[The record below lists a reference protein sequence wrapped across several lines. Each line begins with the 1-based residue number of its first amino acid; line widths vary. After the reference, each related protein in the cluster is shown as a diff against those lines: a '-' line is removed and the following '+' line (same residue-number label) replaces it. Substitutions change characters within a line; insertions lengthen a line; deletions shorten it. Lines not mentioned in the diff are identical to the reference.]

1 MSSRARSG
9 IFLVALLIVAVGG
22 FMSGT
27 RLGER
32 ASEPGTQ
39 ALHLDRPSAA
49 APRDVALRSPA
60 GFTGFEEG
68 ALGGLVTRSGLA
80 ELEPDAEGIF
90 TVATDSA
97 TLRVRTLS
105 PARLFRIVTLD
116 GPLATGDIV
125 VVRTAGDGVAE
136 AILRIPPDL
145 REGDSR

>member
-9 IFLVALLIVAVGG
+9 IFLVALLVVAVGG
-22 FMSGT
+22 FVVGS

-39 ALHLDRPSAA
+39 TLAVDRPSAA

-60 GFTGFEEG
+60 GFTGFEAG
-68 ALGGLVTRSGLA
+68 ALGGLVTRSGTA
-80 ELEPDAEGIF
+80 APDEDGVF
-90 TVATDSA
+90 TVTTDSA
-97 TLRVRTLS
+97 TLRVRTTS
-105 PARLFRIVTLD
+105 PARLFRIVPLD
-116 GPLATGDIV
+116 GALSTGDIV
-125 VVRTAGDGVAE
+125 VVRTDEDGVAE

>member
-9 IFLVALLIVAVGG
+9 IFLVVLLVVAVGG
-22 FMSGT
+22 FVSGT

-32 ASEPGTQ
+32 ASEPGTET
-39 ALHLDRPSAA
+39 LEVDRPSAA
-49 APRDVALRSPA
+49 VPRDVALRSPA

-90 TVATDSA
+90 TVVTDSA

-105 PARLFRIVTLD
+105 PARLYRIVALE
-116 GPLATGDIV
+116 GPLAAGDIV
-125 VVRTAGDGVAE
+125 VVRTAEDGTAE

>member
-9 IFLVALLIVAVGG
+9 IFLLALLAVAVGG
-22 FMSGT
+22 FAAGA

-32 ASEPGTQ
+32 ASEPGAQTLSV
-39 ALHLDRPSAA
+39 ARPSAA
-49 APRDVALRSPA
+49 ILRDVALRSPA

-68 ALGGLVTRSGLA
+68 ALGGVVSRSGLVA
-80 ELEPDAEGIF
+80 SSADADGAF
-90 TVATDSA
+90 TVATGSA
-97 TLRVRTLS
+97 TLEVRTLS

-116 GPLATGDIV
+116 RPLTAGDIV
-125 VVRTAGDGVAE
+125 VVRTAEDGTAA